1 MRPCLTHGCP
11 TLVERGYCTA
21 HRTTTTQRGY
31 DYQWQKVSKAA
42 RAAQPWCSRCR
53 ATTDLTVD
61 HVIPLAQGGDGR
73 MVTVLCRS
81 CNSKKGAR
89 ASL

>member
-42 RAAQPWCSRCR
+42 RAAQPWCSTCGR
-53 ATTDLTVD
+53 TDDLTVD
-61 HVIPLAQGGDGR
+61 HTTDAVYCRSCHRSEAQGGVR
-73 MVTVLCRS
+73 RNL
-81 CNSKKGAR
+81 GA
-89 ASL
+89 